1 MLKNQ
6 PLNQITQ
13 SLALND
19 ELLAAIEKIEF
30 LSDLLESQNSY
41 MSHLEK
47 LIFTLFKEL
56 ELVND
61 ELADTLLLGVSFN
74 EAKVLAKSILKG
86 KKSSCES
93 VAQLLCVLYGKVVTP
108 EDLKDKFTIAS
119 VGLPVTNIIT
129 LNQSAPL
136 AF

>member
-1 MLKNQ
+1 MLENQ
-6 PLNQITQ
+6 SLNQTTQ
-13 SLALND
+13 SLAPND

-41 MSHLEK
+41 MSHLEQ

-61 ELADTLLLGVSFN
+61 SLADTLLLGVSFD

-86 KKSSCES
+86 KKSTCEA
-93 VAQLLCVLYGKVVTP
+93 VAQLLCVLYGEVVTS
-108 EDLKDKFTIAS
+108 EDLKDKFITSS
-119 VGLPVTNIIT
+119 VRLPVTNIIT
-129 LNQSAPL
+129 LEQSA
-136 AF
+136 